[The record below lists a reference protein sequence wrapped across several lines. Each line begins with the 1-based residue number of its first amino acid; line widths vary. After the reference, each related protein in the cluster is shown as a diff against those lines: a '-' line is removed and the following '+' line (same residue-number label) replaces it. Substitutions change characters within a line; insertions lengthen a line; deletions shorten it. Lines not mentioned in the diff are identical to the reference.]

1 LLSELPRIM
10 FFGSTGFLGSALC
23 QGLLEKGVEVSLVS
37 RNLEILTEETFG
49 QQRRTGP
56 TTFISAAWISNSKK
70 GYLYDDKNFEWAKK
84 HIEIAKFCQRNNF
97 RLIIPGTCLEY
108 LDRKDVPYIASKLK
122 VLDYLQE
129 NFPAHGFLW
138 IRYFYIFSLNDRRPR
153 IVAEA
158 LRSSE
163 EGRVFQV
170 QNLEAKHDYIELQDA
185 VQQTT
190 EMIFNNYHGIWDIG
204 SGSLRSNAQLLS
216 KITGLQVKSEPEHR
230 QHSDFQVSWSGPA
243 MKLIPNH
250 SEFNN
255 STNQFFDS
263 L

>member
-1 LLSELPRIM
+1 M
-10 FFGSTGFLGSALC
+10 
-23 QGLLEKGVEVSLVS
+23 
-37 RNLEILTEETFG
+37 
-49 QQRRTGP
+49 
-56 TTFISAAWISNSKK
+56 
-70 GYLYDDKNFEWAKK
+70 
-84 HIEIAKFCQRNNF
+84 
-97 RLIIPGTCLEY
+97 
-108 LDRKDVPYIASKLK
+108 
-122 VLDYLQE
+122 
-129 NFPAHGFLW
+129 
-138 IRYFYIFSLNDRRPR
+138 
-153 IVAEA
+153 
-158 LRSSE
+158 
-163 EGRVFQV
+163 VFQV